1 MDELMTIDDLR
12 NASEPL
18 GVVAEPI
25 AAAPAD
31 GRLDREAT
39 SSGLDPRSYLESRPE
54 LLLHLTASVRTAF
67 ERSFFYG
74 RLFRKHFRGKEITPE
89 FLRGLFFGLPFTSK
103 EDVVRNYPYG
113 FLAVPRHAP
122 VAYFE
127 SSGTSGNTIGSTRSA
142 SFFTRADVERD
153 ARRRFSPDLA
163 LSPADVV
170 VNALPFALTSSG
182 LGFQQA
188 TMAAGAMTVNVDSG
202 SMLSS
207 HQKHIELLKE
217 LNATVFITS
226 LPLLYSTLLQMEGL
240 DARSELPNLRAIQ
253 LCGLATM
260 GNGKAKIRA
269 KFGVPVFDCYGLS
282 EFGATSF
289 TCRAGHMHV
298 YEGDFFFEV
307 INPRDGEPVGDG
319 VGGEIVVTT
328 LTREASP
335 KIRYRTGD
343 FGMLHYRGCE
353 CGRGEPRLEV
363 KGRLRDVALFGERFR
378 LPIDFEEILYRFPDT
393 TGLFRL
399 RYEPV
404 EGEGNRLRVG
414 VTVDVEDPNRPGL
427 QYEIE
432 AALRDEI
439 SPLIDVELVRVGGAQ
454 PGLLD
459 QSKFANVRTV
469 KSAMVDDKRPQ
480 EWLVTY

>member
-1 MDELMTIDDLR
+1 MDNLATMDDLR
-12 NASEPL
+12 DKSDRSQSESVAS
-18 GVVAEPI
+18 ADNQND
-25 AAAPAD
+25 AAA
-31 GRLDREAT
+31 T
-39 SSGLDPRSYLESRPE
+39 SRGLDPRAYLDSRPE
-54 LLLHLTASVRTAF
+54 LLCHLTASIKTAF

-74 RLFRKHFRGKEITPE
+74 RLFRKHFRGKEITPDL
-89 FLRGLFFGLPFTSK
+89 LRGVFFSLPFTSK

-113 FLAVPRHAP
+113 FLAVPQHAP

-142 SFFTRADVERD
+142 SFFTRADIERD
-153 ARRRFSPDLA
+153 VARRFSPDLA
-163 LSPADVV
+163 LSAGDVV

-188 TMAAGAMTVNVDSG
+188 TMAAGAMAVTVDSG

-207 HQKHIELLKE
+207 HVKHIELLKE
-217 LNATVFITS
+217 LKATVFITS

-240 DARSELPNLRAIQ
+240 DARTELSSLRAIQ

-260 GNGKAKIRA
+260 ANGKAKISA
-269 KFGVPVFDCYGLS
+269 KFGVPVFDTYGLS
-282 EFGATSF
+282 EFGATTF

-298 YEGDFFFEV
+298 HEDDFFVEV
-307 INPRDGEPVGDG
+307 IDPRDGEPVGDG

-343 FGMLHYRGCE
+343 FGMLHYRRCE
-353 CGRGEPRLEV
+353 CGRSAPRLDI
-363 KGRLRDVALFGERFR
+363 KGRLRDAALFGERHR
-378 LPIDFEEILYRFPDT
+378 LPIDFEEILYRFPET

-399 RYEPV
+399 RYEPI
-404 EGEGNRLRVG
+404 EGEGNRLKVG
-414 VTVDVEDPNRPGL
+414 VTVDVDDPNRPGL
-427 QYEIE
+427 QSEIE
-432 AALRDEI
+432 TVLRTEI

-454 PGLLD
+454 PGLVD

-469 KSAMVDDKRPQ
+469 KSAMIDDKRPQ